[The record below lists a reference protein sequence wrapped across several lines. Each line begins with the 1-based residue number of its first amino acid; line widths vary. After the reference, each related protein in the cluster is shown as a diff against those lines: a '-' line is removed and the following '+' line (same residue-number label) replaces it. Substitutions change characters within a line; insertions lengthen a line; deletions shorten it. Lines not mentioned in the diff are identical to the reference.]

1 MGVHQ
6 ETVDVAVEQYNKQ
19 EDIFLNGVE
28 VVANNVEVRIQ
39 QDNLEEEALNNMVGE
54 GEEGGNEEELVAL

>member
-1 MGVHQ
+1 MH
-6 ETVDVAVEQYNKQ
+6 Y
-19 EDIFLNGVE
+19 NGVE

-39 QDNLEEEALNNMVGE
+39 QDNLEEEALNNIVGE